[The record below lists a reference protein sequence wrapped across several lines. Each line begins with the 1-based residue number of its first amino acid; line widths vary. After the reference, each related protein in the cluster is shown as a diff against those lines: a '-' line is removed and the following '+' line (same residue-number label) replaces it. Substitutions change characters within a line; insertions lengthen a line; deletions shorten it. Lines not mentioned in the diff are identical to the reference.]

1 MDFFDLL
8 FGPIGPSLQFIFKIG
23 YIPNENDF
31 LELTEDQYAAYVKQ
45 CGEIKG
51 KIYMFSP
58 QNPHFSMDDDITKFH
73 VLMRRTYEDLKM
85 RNSSYNTIV
94 ITPNKSSKR
103 LKKNYSIWLQLC
115 QRYFPRIL
123 PMRNTITCQFI
134 EFTNLSYSQSTSHTL
149 S

>member
-45 CGEIKG
+45 CGE
-51 KIYMFSP
+51 KIHIFPWM
-58 QNPHFSMDDDITKFH
+58 MTITKFH

>member
-1 MDFFDLL
+1 MDFLDLL

-58 QNPHFSMDDDITKFH
+58 QNPHFSMDDDYNEISCLDE
-73 VLMRRTYEDLKM
+73 VDLKM